1 MGELTPGSVIFQ
13 SVFVIF
19 VMRSLSWI
27 DPWPLREP
35 DQPGDVDSY
44 LEWVLDLIRSNKTS
58 IGLSRHK
65 AAFSIDI
72 RYFLL
77 I

>member
-1 MGELTPGSVIFQ
+1 M
-13 SVFVIF
+13 
-19 VMRSLSWI
+19 
-27 DPWPLREP
+27 DPWPLMEP
-35 DQPGDVDSY
+35 HQPGEVDSY
-44 LEWVLDLIRSNKTS
+44 PEWVLDLISSDKTS

-65 AAFSIDI
+65 VAFSIDI